1 MNFFTSKWPGWV
13 SGVSFGVIAVAGLWC
28 LDDAPGFA
36 GAAGKLYRWCAG
48 GAEGELKLEW
58 PVAFCIGIFIGALAA
73 VCASGEF
80 KFTVLE
86 EGDSVP
92 GRVWR
97 TLLLSGVGGFLA
109 MFGSLLAGETPAGQ
123 FAAAIQMAPGAW
135 IYIAGMAIS
144 GVFVAVM
151 LGDRLGVAG
160 GSGEGKEEKSP
171 RKGGGK

>member
-1 MNFFTSKWPGWV
+1 MNVFTAKWPGWF

-36 GAAGKLYRWCAG
+36 GSAEKLYRWCAG

-58 PVAFCIGIFIGALAA
+58 PMAFCVGILIGALAA
-73 VCASGEF
+73 ACASGEY
-80 KFTVLE
+80 KFTMLE
-86 EGDSVP
+86 EGDSLP

-123 FAAAIQMAPGAW
+123 FAALLQMAPGAW
-135 IYIAGMAIS
+135 VYASGLAIA

-151 LGDRLGVAG
+151 LGDRLGVS
-160 GSGEGKEEKSP
+160 GSAGEGKEEKSS
-171 RKGGGK
+171 RKGGRK